1 MKRELLPT
9 KFPGIESEVY
19 AGFWIRAAAKILD
32 FIILLPLAGILLYI
46 NGLSKSAYFYTVV
59 PNLLFGVF
67 FEVYLVKAYGGTPGK
82 LILDIKIIQKNGDD
96 LNWNAAFYRYAI
108 DFGRAILGIYL
119 IILTLNSIDDSFYAG
134 LGFTKKYTLIST
146 LNPTFSKIQSWI
158 NYLWA
163 ISGTIV
169 LLANPRKRAIH
180 DFIAGTV
187 VVKSIYLDKI
197 RESSY
202 INEKPEI

>member
-1 MKRELLPT
+1 MERELLPT
-9 KFPGIESEVY
+9 KFPGIGSEVY
-19 AGFWIRAAAKILD
+19 AGLWIRAAAKILD
-32 FIILLPLAGILLYI
+32 FIILLPLAGISLYI

-67 FEVYLVKAYGGTPGK
+67 FEVYLVKVYGGTPGK
-82 LILDIKIIQKNGDD
+82 LIMDIKVIQKNGDD
-96 LNWNAAFYRYAI
+96 VNWNAAIYRYAV
-108 DFGRAILGIYL
+108 DFCLAVLGIYL
-119 IILTLNSIDDSFYAG
+119 IIMTLNSIDDSYYAG

-146 LNPTFSKIQSWI
+146 INPTLAEIQSWT

-197 RESSY
+197 RESSDF
-202 INEKPEI
+202 NESLEI

>member
-32 FIILLPLAGILLYI
+32 FIILLPLVGILLYV

-67 FEVYLVKAYGGTPGK
+67 FEVYLVKVYGGTPGK
-82 LILDIKIIQKNGDD
+82 LIMDIKIIQKNGDD
-96 LNWNAAFYRYAI
+96 VNWNAAIYRYAV
-108 DFGRAILGIYL
+108 DFCLAVLGIYL
-119 IILTLNSIDDSFYAG
+119 IILTLNSIDDSYYAG

-146 LNPTFSKIQSWI
+146 INPTLSEIQSWI

-187 VVKSIYLDKI
+187 VIKSIYLDKI
-197 RESSY
+197 RESSDS
-202 INEKPEI
+202 NQSPEI

>member
-32 FIILLPLAGILLYI
+32 FIILLPLAGISLYI

-67 FEVYLVKAYGGTPGK
+67 FEVYLVKVYGGTPGK
-82 LILDIKIIQKNGDD
+82 LIMDIKVIQKNGDD
-96 LNWNAAFYRYAI
+96 VNWNAAIYRYAV
-108 DFGRAILGIYL
+108 DFCLAVLGIYL
-119 IILTLNSIDDSFYAG
+119 IIMTLNSIDDSYYAG

-146 LNPTFSKIQSWI
+146 INPTLAEIQSWT

-197 RESSY
+197 RESSDF
-202 INEKPEI
+202 NESLEI

>member
-1 MKRELLPT
+1 MERELLPT
-9 KFPGIESEVY
+9 KFPGIGSEVY
-19 AGFWIRAAAKILD
+19 AGLWIRAAAKILD
-32 FIILLPLAGILLYI
+32 FIILLPLAGISLYI

-67 FEVYLVKAYGGTPGK
+67 YEVYLVKVYGGTPGK
-82 LILDIKIIQKNGDD
+82 LIMDIKIIQKNGDD
-96 LNWNAAFYRYAI
+96 VNWNAAIYRYAV
-108 DFGRAILGIYL
+108 DFCLAVLGIYL
-119 IILTLNSIDDSFYAG
+119 IIMTLNSIDDSFYAG

>member
-1 MKRELLPT
+1 MERELLPT
-9 KFPGIESEVY
+9 KFPGIGSEVY
-19 AGFWIRAAAKILD
+19 AGLWIRAAAKILD
-32 FIILLPLAGILLYI
+32 FIILLPLAGISLYS

-67 FEVYLVKAYGGTPGK
+67 FEVYLVKVYGGTPGK
-82 LILDIKIIQKNGDD
+82 LIMDIKVIQKNGDD
-96 LNWNAAFYRYAI
+96 VNWNAAIYRYAV
-108 DFGRAILGIYL
+108 DFCLAVLGIYL
-119 IILTLNSIDDSFYAG
+119 IIMTLNSIDDSYYAG

-146 LNPTFSKIQSWI
+146 INPTLAEIQSWT

-197 RESSY
+197 RESSDF
-202 INEKPEI
+202 NESLEI

>member
-1 MKRELLPT
+1 MERELLPT
-9 KFPGIESEVY
+9 KFPGIGSEVY
-19 AGFWIRAAAKILD
+19 AGLWIRAAAKILD
-32 FIILLPLAGILLYI
+32 FIILLPLAGISLYI

-67 FEVYLVKAYGGTPGK
+67 FEVYLVKVYGGTPGK
-82 LILDIKIIQKNGDD
+82 LIMDIKVIQKNGDD
-96 LNWNAAFYRYAI
+96 VNWNAAIYRYAV
-108 DFGRAILGIYL
+108 DFCLAVLGIYL
-119 IILTLNSIDDSFYAG
+119 IIMTLNSIDDSYYAG

-146 LNPTFSKIQSWI
+146 INPTLAEIQSWT

-197 RESSY
+197 RESSDF
-202 INEKPEI
+202 NESREI

>member
-32 FIILLPLAGILLYI
+32 FIIFLPLAGILLYI

-67 FEVYLVKAYGGTPGK
+67 YEVYLVKVYGGTPGK
-82 LILDIKIIQKNGDD
+82 LIMDIKIIQKNGDD

-108 DFGRAILGIYL
+108 DLCLAILGIYL
-119 IILTLNSIDDSFYAG
+119 MILTLNSIDDSFYAG